1 MAEADPGFDQ
11 LIIDQRSGIQRALRL
26 LASSG
31 YKSLAWL
38 AGTENTH
45 SNRDRQRVIFKYA
58 KQFDLEVVATIQGD
72 FSCERAREEVRSQFR
87 SHLRFDA
94 LFAANDVSA
103 FGAMDALRHDIGIS
117 IPEDV
122 KKVGFDNINQSAWK
136 SYELTTVG
144 LDIDERVRALVRL
157 IRRRLE
163 DPQGPTLFERIE
175 SKLIVRGT
183 VA

>member
-1 MAEADPGFDQ
+1 
-11 LIIDQRSGIQRALRL
+11 
-26 LASSG
+26 
-31 YKSLAWL
+31 
-38 AGTENTH
+38 
-45 SNRDRQRVIFKYA
+45 
-58 KQFDLEVVATIQGD
+58 
-72 FSCERAREEVRSQFR
+72 RSQFR

-136 SYELTTVG
+136 SYDLTTVG